1 MEQMANDF
9 KKNKPAPD
17 GAMMPAPEGEILR
30 LQKEGKAYSKFE
42 YEGPML
48 E

>member
-1 MEQMANDF
+1 MEQMTNDF
-9 KKNKPAPD
+9 KKNNPTPE
-17 GAMMPAPEGEILR
+17 GAMMPAPGGEIIR

-42 YEGPML
+42 YEGPMP